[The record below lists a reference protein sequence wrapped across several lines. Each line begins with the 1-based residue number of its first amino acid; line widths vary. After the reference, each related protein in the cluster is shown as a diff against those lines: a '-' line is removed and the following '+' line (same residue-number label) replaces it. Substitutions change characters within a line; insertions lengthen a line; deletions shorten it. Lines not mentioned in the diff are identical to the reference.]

1 MHEYIVAFY
10 YLHVP
15 LFFLTVQNFHNKP
28 KDPFLSHNPSAHS
41 QLNHS
46 ALQQIHFFIDGG
58 ISCRQKKFLSV
69 NSLYMGT
76 ITFMFWFLIENKQD
90 IASEWKE

>member
-15 LFFLTVQNFHNKP
+15 LFFLTVQNFHKP

-46 ALQQIHFFIDGG
+46 ALQQIHFFLLMEASVIDRRN
-58 ISCRQKKFLSV
+58 SSV
-69 NSLYMGT
+69 LTVYTGDHY
-76 ITFMFWFLIENKQD
+76 IYVLILDRKQTGY
-90 IASEWKE
+90 SF